1 MTEPNEFIRYLEQL
15 RDREDRGAL
24 ASLRRG
30 LGQAPGAVPEA
41 SRIVQRGLT
50 ADTRDY
56 LETACYIVAPLFA
69 LHPKE
74 GGEGNMGDHFRALCG
89 PTQLGEAL
97 PSNVERRFM
106 SLLTSDIEELPD
118 TLRQAISL
126 LKSKNVPVN
135 WRLLLR
141 NVMAWTH
148 EDGYVQK
155 EWGRAFWRA
164 PQTAQPNPSQPATI
178 QP

>member
-30 LGQAPGAVPEA
+30 LGQAPGAVPEV

-50 ADTRDY
+50 ADTKDY

-74 GGEGNMGDHFRALCG
+74 GGEGNMGDHFRTLCG
-89 PTQLGEAL
+89 SIQPGEAL

-106 SLLTSDIEELPD
+106 SLLTSDTEELPD
-118 TLRQAISL
+118 SLRQAVSL
-126 LKSKNVPVN
+126 LKSKDVPIN
-135 WRLLLR
+135 WRQLLR
-141 NVMAWTH
+141 DVLAWTH

-155 EWGRAFWRA
+155 QWGRAFWRM
-164 PQTAQPNPSQPATI
+164 PQTTPPNLSQPATT